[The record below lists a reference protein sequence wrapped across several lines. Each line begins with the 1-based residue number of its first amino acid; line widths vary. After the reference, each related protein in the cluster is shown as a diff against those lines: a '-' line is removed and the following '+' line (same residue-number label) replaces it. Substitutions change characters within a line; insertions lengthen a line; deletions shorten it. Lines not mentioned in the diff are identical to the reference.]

1 MLKSQ
6 IEKWEIS
13 GTEQYFDKALE
24 ILNTY
29 ITYRKKYI
37 IQKGNGYNTVF
48 CTITDYNIKSHLK
61 GIQTYGIFVD
71 KISKFLTFDIDLK
84 VLDKEKSQYKKWVL
98 YKVINCLEQEGLSEY
113 LNISFSGNKGYH
125 IDLIFDKP
133 IKIEVL
139 QEYGKYIIKKYE
151 LDKIKFSNK
160 LICEVELRGCTHQ
173 GVKLPLGINRKTNKF
188 MYYLNSELKPINQN
202 QFENFKLN
210 ILSSD
215 VFYNLYSEIRD
226 DIEINKN
233 QVICNKI
240 NKSLKNGNKT
250 DNKELEYDRTELD
263 YVIQNDILKNKGTRN
278 DMIYLVALWCNT
290 NKINKDLALKKLYNI
305 IDNTPKELFNDL
317 TSYKWKCKECRN
329 VIEKVYENNLVLF
342 DCKNVGLNSDILE
355 WIMSNCKTIKQMNI
369 FLCHVYHCIKWGN
382 SDGIYFLSENRICQ
396 YTDTKKRDT
405 VINLNKQ
412 LIDLRILKVVEKGK
426 YIDLGNGIKKGIA
439 TTYKLT
445 IPKEFKNDIE
455 FYIKNDKINFIKMCH
470 KHLKKENILAYI
482 PLRTYRRYFKIK

>member
-29 ITYRKKYI
+29 ITYRKKFI
-37 IQKGNGYNTVF
+37 IQKENGYNTVF
-48 CTITDYNIKSHLK
+48 CTIADYKIKSHLK

-84 VLDKEKSQYKKWVL
+84 VPNKEKSKYKKWVL

-188 MYYLNSELKPINQN
+188 MYYLNSELKPITQN
-202 QFENFKLN
+202 EFENEFELN
-210 ILSSD
+210 IMSSEI
-215 VFYNLYSEIRD
+215 FYNLYSEIRE
-226 DIEINKN
+226 DIEVNKN
-233 QVICNKI
+233 IIYDKVKKI
-240 NKSLKNGNKT
+240 DNKT
-250 DNKELEYDRTELD
+250 TDKKELEYDKTELD
-263 YVIQNDILKNKGTRN
+263 YVLQNEVLKNKGTRN

-290 NKINKDLALKKLYNI
+290 NKIKKDAALEKLYNI
-305 IDNTPKELFNDL
+305 IDNTPKELFNDS
-317 TSYKWKCKECRN
+317 TSSEWKYKECRN
-329 VIEKVYENNLVLF
+329 VVEKVYENNLVLF
-342 DCKNVGLNSDILE
+342 DCKKVGLNGSILE

-396 YTDTKKRDT
+396 YTNTKKRDT

-412 LIDLRILKVVEKGK
+412 LIDLKILKVVEKGR

-439 TTYKLT
+439 TMYKLT

-455 FYIKNDKINFIKMCH
+455 FYIKNDKINFVKICH
-470 KHLKKENILAYI
+470 KYVKKENILAYI